1 MGLYHCL
8 VILLCFF
15 VRIDLPLFAT
25 SLWSLLYAPLSS
37 LTVDDLANFIEIW
50 SHQIK
55 LSLTFHYWTYK
66 SIYTC
71 TNFLLSLSYYII
83 DVPSLK
89 DNALETIPFHPFQE
103 SYFHV
108 FFCIVIPLASSYSIP
123 PFHQYLS
130 PEYVYASLL
139 CLANY
144 FPEPQF
150 LNC

>member
-8 VILLCFF
+8 VILLCLF
-15 VRIDLPLFAT
+15 VRIDLPLFAI
-25 SLWSLLYAPLSS
+25 SLWNLLYAPLSS

-66 SIYTC
+66 FIYTC
-71 TNFLLSLSYYII
+71 TNFLLSLSYYIRI

-89 DNALETIPFHPFQE
+89 ANALETIPFHLFRNLT
-103 SYFHV
+103 FM
-108 FFCIVIPLASSYSIP
+108 VIPLASAYSIP

-130 PEYVYASLL
+130 PENVYTPLL